1 MTSLPDPIAVTGT
14 APTASKTATAA
25 ENLPKRILVA
35 LDASDHADRA
45 LTEAL
50 RLAGAADGTITGIHA
65 YAARLHD
72 RRFKQME
79 GGLPDRYRTEDG
91 IEHQRAVHDSLI
103 TRGLGIISDSYHDT
117 AAAACAATG
126 VAYGRLSPEGKNYRQ
141 IVEAVAAGGFDL
153 LALGAQGLG
162 AVPGA
167 GIGTVC
173 ERVARRVTID
183 LLVIRDA
190 GRALGD
196 GPLVAAIDGSAR
208 GFGALKTALALG
220 RSLSVPVHV
229 VAAYDPYFH
238 YVAFNRIAG
247 VLSDEAG
254 KVFRFKEQ
262 EKLHE
267 EIIDDGL
274 AKIYRSHLALAERIA
289 EEDGVAVTTELL
301 DGKPHVAIA
310 AYLAKTGASLLLI
323 GRTGIHADPGLDIG
337 GNAENLLRSAPC
349 HVWLGA
355 SAFVPP
361 LDALAEETIRWTE
374 EADAKLDRV
383 PDMARGMVRLAVQR
397 FAQESGHTVITC
409 DLIDQATR
417 KLCPHFGGNAR
428 REAPVIWSPEA
439 EALAGTDGDA
449 SAVAA
454 IRLRSEKRARR
465 DGADR
470 VMPGHVR
477 PFLEARAPARWSAAA
492 LARLARVPEMV
503 RDTVRQSAEA
513 EATETAVAEITPAL
527 LETVIAASRQMMERT
542 MQSGGHPTLL
552 PEGD

>member
-1 MTSLPDPIAVTGT
+1 MKDRAETLT
-14 APTASKTATAA
+14 APVAIP
-25 ENLPKRILVA
+25 EILPRHILVA

-45 LTEAL
+45 LAEAV
-50 RLAGAADGTITGIHA
+50 RLAGVVGGAITGIHA

-117 AAAACAATG
+117 AGAACDAAG
-126 VAYGRLSPEGKNYRQ
+126 IAYGRLSPEGKNYRQ
-141 IVEAVAAGGFDL
+141 IVEAMDGGGFDL

-173 ERVARRVTID
+173 ERVARRATTD
-183 LLVIRDA
+183 LLVIRDPA
-190 GRALGD
+190 CMIGA
-196 GPLVAAIDGSAR
+196 GPLVAAVDGSPR
-208 GFGALKTALALG
+208 GYGALKTALQLG
-220 RSLSVPVHV
+220 RALEVPVHV

-247 VLSDEAG
+247 VLSDEGG

-274 AKIYRSHLALAERIA
+274 AKIYRSHLALAQRIA
-289 EEDGVAVTTELL
+289 EEDGLPVTTALL
-301 DGKPHVAIA
+301 DGKPHVAIS

-323 GRTGIHADPGLDIG
+323 GRTGIHADAELDIG

-355 SAFVPP
+355 GVFVPSS
-361 LDALAEETIRWTE
+361 DALAEETIRWTP
-374 EADAKLDRV
+374 EAETKLGRV
-383 PDMARGMVRLAVQR
+383 PEMARGMVRLAVQR
-397 FAQESGHTVITC
+397 FAQERGHTVITC
-409 DLIDQATR
+409 DLIARATQ
-417 KLCPHFGGNAR
+417 KLCPHFGGHAS
-428 REAPVIWSPEA
+428 RETPVAWSPEA
-439 EALAGTDGDA
+439 EALADSGGDA
-449 SAVAA
+449 SIVAA

-465 DGADR
+465 EDAGTVLPA
-470 VMPGHVR
+470 HVR
-477 PFLEARAPARWSAAA
+477 PFLEAPAAARWSAAA

-503 RDTVRQSAEA
+503 RDTVRQRVEA
-513 EATETAVAEITPAL
+513 EAADTAATEITAVL
-527 LETVIAASRQMMERT
+527 VETMIAASRRTMEQR
-542 MQSGGHPTLL
+542 MQSGGHPAIS
-552 PEGD
+552 PDGD

>member
-1 MTSLPDPIAVTGT
+1 MTNLPDPIAAPGPT
-14 APTASKTATAA
+14 PTATEFATAA
-25 ENLPKRILVA
+25 ENLPRQILVA

-50 RLAGAADGTITGIHA
+50 RLAGAAAGTITGIHA

-103 TRGLGIISDSYHDT
+103 TRGLGIISESYHDS
-117 AAAACAATG
+117 AADACSAAG
-126 VAYGRLSPEGKNYRQ
+126 IAYRRLSPEGKNYRQ
-141 IVEAVAAGGFDL
+141 IVEAAADGGFHL
-153 LALGAQGLG
+153 VVLGAQGLG

-173 ERVARRVTID
+173 ERVARRVATD
-183 LLVIRDA
+183 LLVIRDPA
-190 GRALGD
+190 HAIGD
-196 GPLVAAIDGSAR
+196 GPLVAAVDGSAR
-208 GFGALKTALALG
+208 GFAALKTALRLA
-220 RSLSVPVHV
+220 RSLLAPVHV

-274 AKIYRSHLALAERIA
+274 AKIYRSHLTLAERIA
-289 EEDGVAVTTELL
+289 EAEGVAVTTELL

-310 AYLAKTGASLLLI
+310 ACLARTGASLLLI
-323 GRTGIHADPGLDIG
+323 GRTGIHADPELDIG

-355 SAFVPP
+355 GAFVPP

-374 EADAKLDRV
+374 EAETKLDRV
-383 PDMARGMVRLAVQR
+383 PEMARGMVHLAVQR

-417 KLCPHFGGNAR
+417 KLCPHFGDGR
-428 REAPVIWSPEA
+428 SREEPVAWSPEA
-439 EALAGTDGDA
+439 ETVAGAGGDA
-449 SAVAA
+449 SVVAA
-454 IRLRSEKRARR
+454 IRLRAEKRARR
-465 DGADR
+465 EGATMVRPD
-470 VMPGHVR
+470 HVR
-477 PFLEARAPARWSAAA
+477 PFLQPCAPPRWSAAA
-492 LARLARVPEMV
+492 LARLARVPRMM
-503 RDTVRQSAEA
+503 RDTVRQRAEA
-513 EATETAVAEITPAL
+513 DAAETAAADITPVL
-527 LETVIAASRQMMERT
+527 LETVIAASRRAMENAMR
-542 MQSGGHPTLL
+542 SGGHPA
-552 PEGD
+552 PPAEGA

>member
-1 MTSLPDPIAVTGT
+1 MTRLPDPAAVTGP
-14 APTASKTATAA
+14 APSASTTAA
-25 ENLPKRILVA
+25 TTEDLPKRILVA

-117 AAAACAATG
+117 AATACADAG
-126 VAYGRLSPEGKNYRQ
+126 IAYRRLSPEGKNYRQ
-141 IVEAVAAGGFDL
+141 IVAAVAEGGFDL
-153 LALGAQGLG
+153 VALGAQGLG
-162 AVPGA
+162 AVPGT

-173 ERVARRVTID
+173 ERVARRVSTD
-183 LLVIRDA
+183 LLVVRDPA
-190 GRALGD
+190 RAIGE
-196 GPLVAAIDGSAR
+196 GPLVAAVDGSAR
-208 GFGALKTALALG
+208 GFGALKTALRLG
-220 RSLSVPVHV
+220 RALAVPVHV

-238 YVAFNRIAG
+238 YVAFNRIAA

-274 AKIYRSHLALAERIA
+274 AKIYRSHLALAARIA
-289 EEDGVAVTTELL
+289 EEDGVPVATALL

-310 AYLAKTGASLLLI
+310 AYLARTGASLLLI
-323 GRTGIHADPGLDIG
+323 GRTGIHADPELDIG

-349 HVWLGA
+349 AVWLGA
-355 SAFVPP
+355 GGFVPP
-361 LDALAEETIRWTE
+361 LDALAEATIRWTD
-374 EADAKLDRV
+374 EAEIRLDRV

-409 DLIDQATR
+409 ELIDQATR
-417 KLCPHFGGNAR
+417 KLCPHFGGHAG
-428 REAPVIWSPEA
+428 RETPVTWSPEA
-439 EALAGTDGDA
+439 KALADTAGDA
-449 SAVAA
+449 SLISA
-454 IRLRSEKRARR
+454 IKLRAEKRARR
-465 DGADR
+465 DGALR
-470 VMPGHVR
+470 VLPAHVR
-477 PFLEARAPARWSAAA
+477 PFLQAGPPAGWDAAA

-503 RDTVRQSAEA
+503 RDTVRQRTEA
-513 EATETAVAEITPAL
+513 EAAATGAAAITPAL
-527 LETVIAASRQMMERT
+527 LETVIAGSRQAMARA
-542 MQSGGHPTLL
+542 MQSGGHPA
-552 PEGD
+552 PPPDEE